1 MRVPQGMARPGLRR
15 AEVQK
20 RLQRPRP
27 VHARRHLPMQ
37 QRLGRPRLLRA
48 CMPARLHR
56 PRRLQCPWPV
66 PLLRRLARR
75 RLLRRGA
82 AAAGLARGAVR
93 RGPDQQLAL
102 ALTLTLT
109 PTLTLT
115 LALALNLTLTLTRC
129 GAGPTNSSRRGL
141 LCHGHGHCPP
151 EKGGCECFEGW
162 EGEQCERPACPE
174 VRPARLTRT
183 RARAREPEP

>member
-1 MRVPQGMARPGLRR
+1 MSKPA
-15 AEVQK
+15 
-20 RLQRPRP
+20 
-27 VHARRHLPMQ
+27 
-37 QRLGRPRLLRA
+37 LGREGHGLLYGDEA
-48 CMPARLHR
+48 
-56 PRRLQCPWPV
+56 
-66 PLLRRLARR
+66 PL
-75 RLLRRGA
+75 
-82 AAAGLARGAVR
+82 
-93 RGPDQQLAL
+93 GPGGG
-102 ALTLTLT
+102 
-109 PTLTLT
+109 PEPPTLT
-115 LALALNLTLTLTRC
+115 LALALTLTLTLTRC